1 MSDRYLEFA
10 NSPLGKSISTSL
22 GLPAAPRLRRAKA
35 GYAAQP
41 LADSAVL
48 LGGTSAGEL
57 SAPLLAA
64 LHQAGAVV
72 QIVPTHPG
80 LPPIKQAAAAAG
92 IALKSEPGAED
103 RKAGAWAYVFDASGL
118 KGPASLRELYD
129 FYQPRIGRIPGGGRV
144 LMLSRAPEEIRDPA
158 ARAASQALR
167 GFVRSLGKEIGKKG
181 ITVNLLELGGDA
193 DALLAGAARFFL
205 SEHSAFIT
213 GQVLALTAP
222 FAPARA
228 LQDFTQPLSGKVAV
242 VTGAARGIGAAIAA
256 TLAREGAR
264 VVGID
269 RPQEE
274 GVLGQTLAAFNGL
287 GLPLD
292 ITAPDAPGRIAEE
305 LAKLGGAD
313 IVVHNAG
320 ITRDKMLKNMPG
332 HFWDQVLDVNFGAIL
347 RINDRLL
354 ASGNDGGFNKGG
366 RMVCISSIGG
376 IGGNAGQTNYGST
389 KAGVIGY
396 VEAMAPELARRG
408 GAINAVAPGFIETQ
422 MTAAMPAV
430 PREVGRRLSS
440 LGQGGLPIDIAE
452 AVTFFASP
460 LAAAANGCTLRV
472 CGQNFFGA

>member
-10 NSPLGKSISTSL
+10 NSPLGKSIATSL

-48 LGGTSAGEL
+48 LGGTSQGEL

-64 LHQAGAVV
+64 LHEAGAVV

-80 LPPIKQAAAAAG
+80 LPPIKQSASAAG

-103 RKAGAWAYVFDASGL
+103 KNAGARACVFDASGL

-129 FYQPRIGRIPGGGRV
+129 FYQPRIGRVPTGGRV
-144 LMLSRAPEEIRDPA
+144 LVLSRAPEEIKDAA

-167 GFVRSLGKEIGKKG
+167 GFVRSLAKEVGKKG
-181 ITVNLLELGGDA
+181 ITVNLLELGADA
-193 DALLAGAARFFL
+193 DALLAGALRFFL

-228 LQDFTQPLSGKVAV
+228 PKDYTQPLSGKVAV

-320 ITRDKMLKNMPG
+320 ITRDKMLKNMPA

-347 RINDRLL
+347 RINEKLLSSGLKDDARL
-354 ASGNDGGFNKGG
+354 
-366 RMVCISSIGG
+366 VCISSIGG

-396 VEAMAPELARRG
+396 VEAMAAEMARRG